1 MLYSIQKSH
10 EKKAFNDIVYSNN
23 HLSGVLKTTF
33 SNLASIL
40 SGIKI
45 QNTKFDPISIIKEIL
60 QDIKN
65 GFLFVVFLL
74 GLFSMAFINA
84 ILTVVCYFFQFI
96 HLPLEFCYA

>member
-1 MLYSIQKSH
+1 MKRKHSMIL
-10 EKKAFNDIVYSNN
+10 
-23 HLSGVLKTTF
+23 LKTTF
-33 SNLASIL
+33 SNLASIW

-45 QNTKFDPISIIKEIL
+45 QDTKFDPISIIKEIL

-96 HLPLEFCYA
+96 HLPLEFCYAWNFDFTIIKRFSIYFN